1 MAIQG
6 ICLPSP
12 PSHSHSPYYQL
23 LERGSARLGLDG
35 KKFLIHMFYVG
46 VVGESNNS
54 NDWAMPPAG
63 QLNYVST
70 KFCP

>member
-1 MAIQG
+1 MD
-6 ICLPSP
+6 LTLSKYPHFNSTYLVRVRF
-12 PSHSHSPYYQL
+12 S
-23 LERGSARLGLDG
+23 LD
-35 KKFLIHMFYVG
+35 LAVFYVG